1 MLTMTI
7 ESITK
12 AGSSCQVTVG
22 HVALVGAGP
31 GDPELL
37 TIKALK
43 AIESADL
50 ILFDNLVSAE
60 IRALFPRHTKAIYVG
75 KKKADHCIPQ
85 EQLNLFMVD
94 KAKQGFNI
102 CRLKGGDPFVFGRG
116 SEEQLVLHAHGIR
129 TVVVP
134 GITAASG
141 CTAYAG
147 IPLTHRGLSTGCTFI
162 TGHLKDGKLDLNWPQ
177 LANLNHTL
185 VFYMG
190 LGKLT
195 EISEQLIAHGLA
207 ENTPA
212 ALIENGSTPQ
222 QREFIGS
229 VATLPIIAI
238 EQQLQSPSLIVIGAV
253 VSLADVLN
261 WRAIAQ
267 TTEQA
272 TKNQALSA

>member
-1 MLTMTI
+1 MTI
-7 ESITK
+7 ELITK
-12 AGSSCQVTVG
+12 AQTQQTSTTGQ
-22 HVALVGAGP
+22 VALVGAGP

-37 TIKALK
+37 TLKALK

-60 IRALFPRHTKAIYVG
+60 IRALFPAHTKTICVG
-75 KKKADHCIPQ
+75 KKKSDHCIPQ

-94 KAKQGFNI
+94 KAKQGLNI

-116 SEEQLVLHAHGIR
+116 SEEQLVLHAHDIK
-129 TVVVP
+129 TIIVP

-162 TGHLKDGKLDLNWPQ
+162 TGHLKNGELDLNWPQ
-177 LANLNHTL
+177 LAHLDHTL

-190 LGKLT
+190 LSKLA
-195 EISEQLIAHGLA
+195 EISAQLINHGLA
-207 ENTPA
+207 ANTPA

-222 QREFIGS
+222 QREFVGS
-229 VATLPIIAI
+229 VTSLPTLAI
-238 EQQLQSPSLIVIGAV
+238 EHQLQSPSLIVIGAV
-253 VSLADVLN
+253 VSLAEQLS
-261 WRAIAQ
+261 WRDL
-267 TTEQA
+267 EQA
-272 TKNQALSA
+272 AKNQALSA